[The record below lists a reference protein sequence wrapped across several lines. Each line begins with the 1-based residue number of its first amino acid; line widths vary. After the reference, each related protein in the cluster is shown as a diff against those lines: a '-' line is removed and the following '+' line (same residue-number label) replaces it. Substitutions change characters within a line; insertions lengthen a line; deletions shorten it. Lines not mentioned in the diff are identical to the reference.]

1 MEANKNITGMWT
13 SNDRTV
19 GVNLSLII
27 FEDDGKV
34 VVYCPALDI
43 SGYGLNEREAIES
56 FKLSL
61 GEFFL
66 YTLQKKTFLSE
77 LKKLGWTISKSK
89 TMMPPAMSKLLKQN
103 ANFSNIFNNYP
114 FKKIN
119 EQISIPA

>member
-19 GVNLSLII
+19 EVNLSLII

-56 FKLSL
+56 FKVSL

>member
-56 FKLSL
+56 FKVSL